1 MIINIGRQLA
11 AGGREVGRRVAERLG
26 LQYYDCELLSE
37 AAKESGISAAL
48 FRNADESH
56 DLFLCALGSRNAEIF
71 KLQSDTIKHLAEQGD
86 CLFIGRCA
94 DYVLRERTDCL
105 NIFLTADK
113 AERVARVMETQHL
126 SERQAED
133 LVDKADRRRADY
145 YNFYTGK
152 TWGAAASYDLCF
164 NTSRLSIDEIVEFI
178 CSASRACS

>member
-11 AGGREVGRRVAERLG
+11 AGGREIGRCVAERLG

-37 AAKESGISAAL
+37 AAKESGLSAAI
-48 FRNADESH
+48 FRNADEAH
-56 DLFLCALGSRNAEIF
+56 DVFLCALGSRNADIF
-71 KLQSDTIKHLAEQGD
+71 KLQSDTIKHLAEKGN

-113 AERVARVMETQHL
+113 SERVARVMRTQDL

-133 LVDKADRRRADY
+133 FVDKADRRRADY

-152 TWGAAASYDLCF
+152 TWGAAASYDLCI
-164 NTSRLSIDEIVEFI
+164 NTSRLSIDEIVDVI